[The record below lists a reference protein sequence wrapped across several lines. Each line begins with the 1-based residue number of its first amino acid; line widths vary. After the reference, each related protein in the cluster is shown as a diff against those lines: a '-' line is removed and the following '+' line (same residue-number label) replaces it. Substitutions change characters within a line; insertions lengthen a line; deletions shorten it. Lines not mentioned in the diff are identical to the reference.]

1 MNTAASALVLSALYS
16 PVLANGVD
24 HYLIGLN
31 RFSIRDSPIQKPMAA
46 ATPPDYHGP
55 SFVEMPVF
63 KYQYVQ
69 REMKKVVAKY
79 EAAPEV
85 FQGIGLNPQLNI
97 PFVNNFPAFD
107 DPSTVTTNNSD
118 ANQRVSH
125 VQKPYSKQS
134 LRDFMSGPI
143 DIMYFGTLDIGTP
156 PQTLPFDID
165 TGSADLW
172 VTSGCSGCFSDEYD
186 PSASST
192 YQDQGEDFSIAYGT
206 GEVSGRLGMDTVS
219 LAGLKYTNQTFGV
232 ANVESHDFDGLP
244 ISGIMGTAFG
254 SISTSGS
261 PTVFENLMATGQV
274 LAPFFSVHMARAS
287 RTGSEV
293 CWGCFDMS
301 KAKGAMTWVP
311 VESQTYWTVGLR
323 GVSVND
329 KLIQTDIYAAIDTGT
344 SLIYVPSAF
353 AENLYN
359 LIPGAK
365 QSEQFGPG
373 IYTFPCSTDLEI
385 SLNFGGTNF
394 AINTRDFNLGKTSSN
409 STDCVGGILAPGD
422 SFPDDLAI
430 VGDEFLKSWYTVY
443 DYSNGAR
450 VGFAPSIN
458 NI

>member
-1 MNTAASALVLSALYS
+1 MVPESTMNTAASALVLSALYS

-329 KLIQTDIYAAIDTGT
+329 KLIQTDIYAAIDGYIVDLRPECVCRE
-344 SLIYVPSAF
+344 SLQPDPWSEAVRTVRTRHLHIPLLHRSRNF
-353 AENLYN
+353 AELWRNELCY
-359 LIPGAK
+359 K
-365 QSEQFGPG
+365 YTRFQFGQ
-373 IYTFPCSTDLEI
+373 
-385 SLNFGGTNF
+385 
-394 AINTRDFNLGKTSSN
+394 
-409 STDCVGGILAPGD
+409 
-422 SFPDDLAI
+422 
-430 VGDEFLKSWYTVY
+430 DEFEFYRLCRRHF
-443 DYSNGAR
+443 GAR
-450 VGFAPSIN
+450 RLFPRRPCDRRGRISEVLVHGI
-458 NI
+458 